1 MSRRPAQPL
10 DAFTTADFDP
20 RLTRRRRV
28 GRAWALA
35 LQAAT
40 VVGMVALLALL
51 LTIINDAFGLVA
63 VEYAVDPRTLA
74 AAPLDEL
81 GHDELLAILRE
92 HLSAGLYRRYEA
104 EQPFA
109 RRSAADLRALVME
122 RVAAP
127 QVVAQWSLFDSLAN
141 RSAVLRV
148 AAAEHPQAQVRMASW
163 LTGRFVSAP
172 QSGDAMRA
180 GVRTAVLG
188 SLWTVAIA
196 LLAAFPIGVGAAI
209 YLEEYA
215 RDHLVNRIIQV
226 NINNLAGVPSIIYG
240 MLGLAVFVRLLGR
253 LTSGLAL
260 GVADAGGGDATANGR
275 TVLSA
280 GLTLGL
286 LVLPVII
293 INAQEAVRAVPAS
306 LRQASLG
313 LGATRWQTVWHH
325 VLPAAL
331 PGILTGTILAI
342 SRAMGETAP
351 LVVVGASTFITVDP
365 TSPFSK
371 FTTLP
376 IQIYQWTSRP
386 QDVFRN
392 LAAAAI
398 LVLLA
403 MLLSLNAVAIL
414 LRNRYSGK

>member
-1 MSRRPAQPL
+1 MSRAPARPV
-10 DAFTTADFDP
+10 DALTPADFEP
-20 RLTRRRRV
+20 RMGRRRRV

-35 LQAAT
+35 FQAAT

-51 LTIINDAFGLVA
+51 LTIINDSFGLVA
-63 VEYAVDPRTLA
+63 VEYAADPATLA

-81 GHDELLAILRE
+81 SRDELAAVLQA
-92 HLSAGLYRRYEA
+92 HVSAGLYRRYEA
-104 EQPFA
+104 EKPFSE
-109 RRSAADLRALVME
+109 RSASEVRALVME
-122 RVAAP
+122 RVVAP
-127 QVVAQWSLFDSLAN
+127 SVVAQWTLLDSLTS
-141 RSAVLRV
+141 RSAVLAQ

-163 LTGRFVSAP
+163 LTGRFLTAP
-172 QSGDAMRA
+172 QSGDPMRA

-215 RDHLVNRIIQV
+215 RDHPINRLIQV

-253 LTSGLAL
+253 LTSG
-260 GVADAGGGDATANGR
+260 VAFGAGDESSVANGR
-275 TVLSA
+275 TILSA

-293 INAQEAVRAVPAS
+293 INAQEAIRAVPAS

-325 VLPAAL
+325 VLPSAL

-351 LVVVGASTFITVDP
+351 LVVVGASTFVTVDP
-365 TSPFSK
+365 TGPFSK

-398 LVLLA
+398 VVLLA

>member
-127 QVVAQWSLFDSLAN
+127 QVAQWSLFDSLAN

-365 TSPFSK
+365 TGPFSK